1 MNGSDRGA
9 TRLHEDE
16 GLFSHVDLLAD
27 LDAAGSPQRRIEI
40 LHARIRREFPFVH
53 RLAVVSH
60 EPKTSMLRTF
70 LASGEEALVRY
81 ETPLESAPSLK
92 EILRT
97 GRPRVVNDLSLFD
110 EGTHD
115 HTRAI
120 RSRGF
125 LSSYT
130 REIRLGGDFWG
141 FLFFNS
147 YEIGRFTPDVLD
159 ALDVYGHLVAG
170 MVTSEILAVRTLAA
184 AVRTAHAMVHLR
196 DPETG
201 GHLERMAEFAR
212 LIARE
217 LAAEGRRSFD
227 DAYIEQLYLFAPL
240 HDLGKIGIP
249 DRILLKAGSLSPD
262 EREVMKDHS
271 RKGAEM
277 IDRIIAN
284 FGLEHFTRVDILR
297 NIALY
302 HHEAMDGTGYP
313 SGLRGEEIPIEA
325 RMVAVADV
333 FDALTSARSYK
344 SSWSNEE
351 AFRILRAIAQSQ
363 LDTDCVEA
371 LIRARA
377 RVEEVQ
383 ARFGRD

>member
-1 MNGSDRGA
+1 MFG
-9 TRLHEDE
+9 
-16 GLFSHVDLLAD
+16 HVDLLAD
-27 LDAAGSPQRRIEI
+27 LDAAVSLGGRIEL

-53 RLAVVSH
+53 RLAIVSY
-60 EPKTSMLRTF
+60 EPKSSMLRTF

-81 ETPLESAPSLK
+81 ETSLDSAPSLK
-92 EILRT
+92 EIVRT

-120 RSRGF
+120 RSHGF

-130 REIRLGGDFWG
+130 REIRLCGSFWG

-147 YEIGRFTPDVLD
+147 YEKDRFTSDVLD
-159 ALDVYGHLVAG
+159 ALDVYGHLAAG
-170 MVTSEILAVRTLAA
+170 LVTSEILAVRTLAA

-201 GHLERMAEFAR
+201 GHLERMAEFSR

-217 LAAEGRRSFD
+217 LAAAGQRSFD
-227 DAYIEQLYLFAPL
+227 DAYIEQIYLFAPL

-249 DRILLKAGSLSPD
+249 DRILLKAGSLTPQ
-262 EREVMKDHS
+262 ERQVMKDHA

-284 FGLEHFTRVDILR
+284 FGLEQFSRVDLLR

-302 HHEAMDGTGYP
+302 HHEAIDGTGYP
-313 SGLRGEEIPIEA
+313 SGLRGEDIPIEA
-325 RMVAVADV
+325 RMIAVADV

-351 AFRILRAIAQSQ
+351 AFRILRAVAQSQ
-363 LDTDCVEA
+363 LDAECVEA
-371 LIRARA
+371 LIRVKA
-377 RVEEVQ
+377 RVEEIQ
-383 ARFGRD
+383 ARFGRE